1 MKRLVSLVIILSI
14 IIISFGQVPI
24 FAQVKKSYPYTWV
37 PASNEEYAKAKTHR
51 WIYNTPQ
58 EYTELTGKKIAK
70 YQEAPMLAELVKQ
83 GKLPPIEKRLPEEPL
98 VINPIEKSGSY
109 GGAVTTVTTSSDAQ
123 GHALHINNMEAP
135 LRPNVGLTLEEARP
149 RPNVPNVVK
158 NWDIAR
164 DLKSI
169 TLYLRKGLKWS
180 DGEPFTA
187 DDIMFWYEDILLN
200 KDLSPTI
207 DRRWMLGGQVWKF
220 RKIDDYTVKIE
231 FATPNPAI
239 LYKLA
244 TWGPE
249 EMCQYPKH
257 YLIQFH
263 PKYTDPKKLDDMT
276 KKAGFKFW
284 YELFWEK
291 ARHGWG
297 GLCEMPTLSPYVLKE
312 KSQTQ
317 IILERN
323 PYYWKIDTEG
333 KQLPYLDRIIVKVV
347 SSGDVYESMA
357 IAGEFDF
364 APGIATINYPA
375 LAKNAEKGQYKVLI
389 YPYAN
394 RAGGACVSVNQTY
407 KDDMVLRKIFQ
418 DKRFRIALSLA
429 INRDEMNDILFFGKG
444 QPTASTVLPISM
456 FYTKGL
462 EKTYTQYD
470 PEKANRLLDSIGLK
484 WDAEHKFRLR
494 PDGKKLSLIFDIPTG
509 AMEGYDVS
517 ATAELLVKYWRAI
530 GLDVTI
536 KSSSW
541 ELWDQRVTGNLHQ
554 LSLGGGAACTD
565 DNLFM
570 APNHYVLYH
579 DWSDGAWG
587 PLWVKWYL
595 TGGKIGEKPP
605 EDILKVTKKW
615 EQLEV
620 AKSFADM
627 ARLGK
632 EIIRWSTEQLLTIGL
647 VGMVPGPIVIR
658 KNLRNFPPTG
668 LGGGIAGTAWIDYYY
683 TEAIFLEPPLFDWQK

>member
-1 MKRLVSLVIILSI
+1 MRKLVSLVVVLSI
-14 IIISFGQVPI
+14 LLTSLWQIIAFTQ
-24 FAQVKKSYPYTWV
+24 AKRTYPYIWV

-51 WIYNTPQ
+51 WIYSTPQ
-58 EYTELTGKKIAK
+58 EYAELTGKKITK

-98 VINPIEKSGSY
+98 VVNPFEKPGIY
-109 GGAVTTVTTSSDAQ
+109 GGTVTAASFSSNSQGYAQ
-123 GHALHINNMEAP
+123 HINNMEAP
-135 LRPNVGLTLEEARP
+135 LRPNVGLTLDETRP
-149 RPNVPNVVK
+149 RPNVPNVIK
-158 NWDIAR
+158 DWDLAR

-200 KDLSPTI
+200 KDLTPTV
-207 DRRWMLGGQVWKF
+207 DKRWTLGGQVWKF
-220 RKIDDYTVKIE
+220 KKIDDYTIRIE
-231 FATPNPAI
+231 FAASNPAV

-257 YLIQFH
+257 YLKQFH
-263 PKYTDPKKLDDMT
+263 LKYTDPKKIDEMA

-291 ARHGWG
+291 ARHGSKIR
-297 GLCEMPTLSPYVLKE
+297 EMPTLSPYILKE

-317 IILERN
+317 IVLERN

-333 KQLPYLDRIIVKVV
+333 KQLPYLDRIVIKIV
-347 SSGDVYESMA
+347 SGADVYESMA

-364 APGIATINYPA
+364 ASGIATVNYPA
-375 LAKNAEKGQYKVLI
+375 LAKNAEKGHYKVFI

-394 RAGGACVSVNQTY
+394 RASGLCVSVNQTY
-407 KDDMVLRKIFQ
+407 KDDMTLRKIFQ
-418 DKRFRIALSLA
+418 DKRFRQALSLA
-429 INRDEMNDILFFGKG
+429 INRDEMNDILFFDKG
-444 QPTASTVLPISM
+444 QPTASTVLPLSM

-470 PEKANRLLDSIGLK
+470 PTKANRLLDSMGLK
-484 WDAEHKFRLR
+484 WDAEHKYRLR
-494 PDGKKLSLIFDIPTG
+494 PDGKKLSLILDIRSGT
-509 AMEGYDVS
+509 MEGYDTS

-530 GLDVTI
+530 GLDVSI
-536 KSSSW
+536 KSSNTD
-541 ELWDQRVTGNLHQ
+541 LWDQRVTGNLHQ
-554 LSLGGGAACTD
+554 LSLGGGATCTD

-579 DWSDGAWG
+579 NWNDAAWG
-587 PLWVKWYL
+587 PLWVNWYL
-595 TGGKIGEKPP
+595 TDGKVGEKPP

-615 EQLEV
+615 EQLET
-620 AKSFADM
+620 AKSLSDM

-632 EIIRWSTEQLLTIGL
+632 EVIRWSTEQLLTIGL
-647 VGMVPGPIVIR
+647 VGMVPGPQVIR
-658 KNLRNFPPTG
+658 ENIRNFPPTG
-668 LGGGIAGTAWIDYYY
+668 LGGGVAGTSWIDYYY
-683 TEAIFLEPPLFDWQK
+683 TETIYIEPPLFEWQK